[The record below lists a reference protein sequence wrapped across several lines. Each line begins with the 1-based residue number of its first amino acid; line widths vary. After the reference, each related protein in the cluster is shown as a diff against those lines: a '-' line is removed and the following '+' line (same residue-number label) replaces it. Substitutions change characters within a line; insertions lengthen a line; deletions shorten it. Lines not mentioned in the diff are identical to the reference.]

1 MAYFEAFPTIA
12 YDVVGL
18 KNYKTIRDIL
28 TRVKVRDKVKGHHTA
43 FEKYDVKDG
52 ETPEKVAFD
61 NYGDVELH
69 WIVLY
74 FNDIVDPFYE
84 WPLSLRDFDKWVMDK
99 YTNPNA
105 THHYEIAQSSGV
117 TTTMIKVESDV
128 VGATA
133 VSNYDYE
140 ASIQDAKKQIK
151 LLKREFVPQVVLEF
165 NTEINSG

>member
-1 MAYFEAFPTIA
+1 MAYFEAFPTIN

-28 TRVKVRDKVKGHHTA
+28 TRVKVRDKLLGNHTA
-43 FEKYDVKDG
+43 FEQYDIKDG
-52 ETPEKVAFD
+52 ETPEKIAFD
-61 NYGDVELH
+61 KYGNVQLH

-84 WPLSLRDFDKWVMDK
+84 WPLTVRDFDKWIIDK

-105 THHYEIAQSSGV
+105 AHHYEVAQSSGV
-117 TTTMIKVESDV
+117 TTKKVKVESSV
-128 VGATA
+128 VGSTA

-140 ASIQDAKKQIK
+140 QTIQDKKKQIK
-151 LLKREFVPQVVLEF
+151 LLKAQYVPQVVNEF
-165 NTEINSG
+165 NTALGSL

>member
-1 MAYFEAFPTIA
+1 MSYFEAFPTID

-28 TRVKVRDKVKGHHTA
+28 TRVKVRDKLLGNHTA

-52 ETPEKVAFD
+52 ETPEKIAFD
-61 NYGDVELH
+61 NYGDPELH

-74 FNDIVDPFYE
+74 FNNIVDPFYD
-84 WPLSLRDFDKWVMDK
+84 WPLSLRDFDKWVIDK
-99 YTNPNA
+99 YTNPDA
-105 THHYEIAQSSGV
+105 AHHYEIAQSSGL
-117 TTTMIKVESDV
+117 TTTMISVESDV

-140 ASIQDAKKQIK
+140 ASIQDTKKQIK
-151 LLKREFVPQVVLEF
+151 LLKQEFVAQVVLEF
-165 NTEINSG
+165 NSEIDS

>member
-1 MAYFEAFPTIA
+1 MPFFEAFPTIQ

-18 KNYKTIRDIL
+18 KNYKEIRDIL
-28 TRVKVRDKVKGHHTA
+28 VRTQFKERVKQNHGA

-52 ETPEKVAFD
+52 ETPEMIAFEQ
-61 NYGDVELH
+61 YGHPQLH

-105 THHYEIAQSSGV
+105 VHHYEVAQSSGV
-117 TTTMIKVESDV
+117 TTKMLKVESTV
-128 VGATA
+128 SGATA
-133 VSNYDYE
+133 VTNYEYE
-140 ASIQDAKKQIK
+140 EAEQNKKKQIK
-151 LLKREFVPQVVLEF
+151 LLKREFVAQVVNEF
-165 NTEINSG
+165 NSELA